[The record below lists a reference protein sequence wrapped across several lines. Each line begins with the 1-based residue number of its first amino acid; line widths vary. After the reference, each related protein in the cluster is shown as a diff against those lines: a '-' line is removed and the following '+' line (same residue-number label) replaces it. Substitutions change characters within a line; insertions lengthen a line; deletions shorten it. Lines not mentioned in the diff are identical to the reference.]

1 MLFSHPEHKTCLKH
15 DIPHFPLCHYLRRR
29 VFSLFQTL
37 SPRVFDKTNSL
48 QAGILACF
56 AWCHGLPTDY
66 FVHSDHA
73 FVAAPASH
81 CCSEA
86 YSSGSARDSHPIPFS
101 SPGLRHLKKPSPRD
115 TRNSAAKLPQFSQF
129 HNTFNLINNH
139 PLIPPPQNHHPPS
152 QKLIIA
158 RLTAQRHLN
167 KHR

>member
-1 MLFSHPEHKTCLKH
+1 MYIRFFIIWLYALFLMLSSHPEHKTCLKH

-37 SPRVFDKTNSL
+37 SPRVFNKTNSF

-101 SPGLRHLKKPSPRD
+101 SPGLRHPKKPSPRD
-115 TRNSAAKLPQFSQF
+115 T
-129 HNTFNLINNH
+129 
-139 PLIPPPQNHHPPS
+139 
-152 QKLIIA
+152 
-158 RLTAQRHLN
+158 
-167 KHR
+167 